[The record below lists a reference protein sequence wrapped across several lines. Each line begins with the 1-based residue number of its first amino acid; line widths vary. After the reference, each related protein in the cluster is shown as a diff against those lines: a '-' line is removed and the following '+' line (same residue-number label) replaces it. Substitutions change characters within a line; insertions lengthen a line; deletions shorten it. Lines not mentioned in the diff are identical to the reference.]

1 MGHCPT
7 KIYDQFLKLAYWL
20 YLFSI
25 GAVLDHIADI
35 LSSPSLSTADDL
47 KTLPQDYQDFEK
59 NSKKLLSH
67 AQNADSKFTS
77 FEVSRPSFNQLLT
90 PATYMYIVIIIKGAG
105 LAQW

>member
-1 MGHCPT
+1 MACPEALFNQNIRLIY
-7 KIYDQFLKLAYWL
+7 KIDLLTFRVF
-20 YLFSI
+20 LFSI

-67 AQNADSKFTS
+67 AQNADSKSTS
-77 FEVSRPSFNQLLT
+77 FEVPCTFSNQL
-90 PATYMYIVIIIKGAG
+90 
-105 LAQW
+105 